1 MLSHKIRRATEED
14 LNDILRLFKSTVE
27 AVNSK
32 DYQPEQ
38 ILVWKNR
45 AICKDKWLEKI
56 VDQYFI
62 ISINEF
68 DVTGFASI
76 TKDGYLDFMYV
87 SKDYQRMGIAKKLY
101 RELETFART
110 Q

>member
-1 MLSHKIRRATEED
+1 MLSHKIRRATEQD

-27 AVNSK
+27 AVNSE

-76 TKDGYLDFMYV
+76 TKDG
-87 SKDYQRMGIAKKLY
+87 
-101 RELETFART
+101 
-110 Q
+110 